1 MGRQGL
7 KALHFS
13 ASEEEN
19 ETWVPLI
26 EKAYAKV
33 YGDYAALDG
42 GRSTDALEDLTG
54 GVSSY
59 ISVVDILDPETFW
72 TKELIRVGEDRLFGC
87 FIQGMNP
94 TEQSERY
101 RLVNGTWS
109 YFRAMWLFDESFR
122 THLLSRVLGHCRYR
136 GRRQEVRQ
144 ASQPMGEDGVERT
157 MVRRLQGVDD
167 GVASPSARA

>member
-1 MGRQGL
+1 MGRQGS

-72 TKELIRVGEDRLFGC
+72 TKELVRVGEDRLFGC

-101 RLVNGTWS
+101 RLVNGTWP
-109 YFRAMWLFDESFR
+109 YFRVSWLFDESFR
-122 THLLSRVLGHCRYR
+122 THFLSRVLGHSRYR
-136 GRRQEVRQ
+136 GRRQAVRQ
-144 ASQPMGEDGVERT
+144 AP
-157 MVRRLQGVDD
+157 
-167 GVASPSARA
+167 